1 MASLRVRLLF
11 LVALALLPIVA
22 LGIYNAAEQ
31 RRDAAA
37 DVKREALR
45 LARLCAAN
53 HEELIEGA
61 RQLLIT
67 LAQTSPVQAR
77 DAQASNLLFASVL
90 TNFPIYANIGA
101 IRPDGTLSASALPTT
116 GNINLGDRAYF
127 RRAMETREFAAGDF
141 EIGRITH
148 QRTLNVAY
156 PITKDEEVLEV
167 LFAAVDLNWING
179 VAARIELP
187 PNAVLT
193 LLDEDGIIR
202 ARVPDG
208 EKWVEKAALDSPLG
222 RFILQNKTE
231 GAAEASGV
239 DGVKRLYA
247 FTSIAVK
254 GSNKRLFVTVGIPRE
269 IAFHDLRE
277 TTRRQAVLLLVM
289 AVLGFGGAW
298 LVADLLVLRR
308 VKELVKATRRI
319 TAGDLCARVA
329 GADDRGELGQLA
341 QLFNE
346 MAESLDRRVA
356 ERNQTEQALRRAQ
369 EELEARVEQRTRNLE
384 ASEQRTRLIIETA
397 YDAFIAMD
405 VDGKIVEWNPQAE
418 KIFGWPRGEA
428 LGRTAM
434 EMIVPNRLREQ
445 YQRALRRLLRAD
457 EGAQFSGRWEIH
469 MMHRDGHEF
478 PIEMTITPMRWNESY
493 LFNAFIH
500 DITRRVVAKE
510 ALEESARELKRSNEE
525 LEQFAYV
532 ASHDLQEPLRMVA
545 SYTQLLQRRYA
556 DKLDATANE
565 FIAFAVDGAKRMQQ
579 FILDLLH
586 YSRVGMR
593 AREFATVK
601 LDKVF
606 STVVTNLKIAIEEHQ
621 ASIRADPLPVVTGDF
636 GQLVQVFQNLIGN
649 AIKFQKPNEKPRVQI
664 SAQRENGCWQIAI
677 ADNGIGIEPQ
687 FFARIFVIFQ
697 RLHRRTEYSGTGLG
711 LAICKK
717 IIETH
722 HGRIWVESEP
732 GKGATFFLTLPAAHA
747 LPNIG

>member
-1 MASLRVRLLF
+1 VVASLRVRLLF

-31 RRDAAA
+31 RRDAAG

-53 HEELIEGA
+53 HEEVIESA

-67 LAQTSPVQAR
+67 LAQTSAVQAH

-101 IRPDGTLSASALPTT
+101 ILPDGTLFASALPAAE
-116 GNINLGDRAYF
+116 NMNLRDRAYF

-141 EIGRITH
+141 ETGRITH
-148 QRTLNVAY
+148 RRTLNVAY
-156 PITKDEEVLEV
+156 PITKDEKVLEV
-167 LFAAVDLNWING
+167 LYAAVDLNWING

-193 LLDEDGIIR
+193 LLDQDGIIR

-208 EKWVEKAALDSPLG
+208 EKLVGQSAADSQLG
-222 RFILQNKTE
+222 KSILHARAE
-231 GAAEASGV
+231 GAVEAPGV
-239 DGVKRLYA
+239 DNVKRLYA
-247 FTSIAVK
+247 FTRIAAK
-254 GSNKRLFVTVGIPRE
+254 GSNKRLLVTVGIPKE
-269 IAFHDLRE
+269 IAFHDQRE
-277 TTRRQAVLLLVM
+277 TTRRQAVLLLLT

-298 LVADLLVLRR
+298 LVADFLVLRR

-319 TAGDLCARVA
+319 TAGDLRARVA

-346 MAESLDRRVA
+346 MAESHDRRVA
-356 ERNQTEQALRRAQ
+356 ERNQTEQALRRAR
-369 EELEARVEQRTRNLE
+369 EELEARVEQRTQNLE
-384 ASEQRTRLIIETA
+384 ASERRTRLIIETA
-397 YDAFIAMD
+397 YDAFVAMD
-405 VDGKIVEWNPQAE
+405 AEGKIMEWNPQAE
-418 KIFGWPRGEA
+418 KIFGWPRNEV
-428 LGRTAM
+428 LGRAVTGLIIP
-434 EMIVPNRLREQ
+434 ERFREQ
-445 YQRALRRLLRAD
+445 YQRTLRRSLRTD
-457 EGAQFSGRWEIH
+457 EGAQLSGRWEIH

-478 PIEMTITPMRWNESY
+478 PVEMTVTPMRWKESY
-493 LFNAFIH
+493 IFNAFIH

-510 ALEESARELKRSNEE
+510 ALEETARELRRSNEE

-586 YSRVGMR
+586 YSRVGTK
-593 AREFATVK
+593 ARPFEPVE

-606 STVVTNLKIAIEEHQ
+606 ATVVTNLKVAIEERH
-621 ASIRADPLPVVTGDF
+621 ASVIADALPVVTGDF
-636 GQLVQVFQNLIGN
+636 GQLVQVFQKLIGN
-649 AIKFQKPNEKPRVQI
+649 AIKFRKPNEAPRVHI
-664 SAQRENGCWQIAI
+664 SAQRENSCWQIAI

-687 FFARIFVIFQ
+687 FFERIFVIFQ

-717 IIETH
+717 IIEAH
-722 HGRIWVESEP
+722 KGRIWVESEP
-732 GKGATFFLTLPAAHA
+732 GKGSTFFLTLPAAT
-747 LPNIG
+747 